1 MIVKKTY
8 YTIQFIFLIVFISGV
23 AILSNGPDFLLAP
36 ILKNVKFPIGNAVT
50 WILLMLFPAFFFQWF
65 RRGKRNGKLPL
76 ILAAIALI
84 FGFSWGIASYVLSGN
99 WQYSFADSTNF
110 ILWLVYTALII
121 FLPLIS
127 LVIRIISKIGKS

>member
-50 WILLMLFPAFFFQWF
+50 WILLMLFPAFFFHWF
-65 RRGKRNGKLPL
+65 RRGNRNGKLPL
-76 ILAAIALI
+76 LLTKIALM
-84 FGFSWGIASYVLSGN
+84 FGFSWGITSYVLSGN
-99 WQYSFADSTNF
+99 WQFSFADSTNF

>member
-1 MIVKKTY
+1 MIAKKIY
-8 YTIQFIFLIVFISGV
+8 YLIQFVFLVVFISGV
-23 AILSNGPDFLLAP
+23 VILVNGPDFLIAP
-36 ILKNVKFPIGNAVT
+36 IFKNAKFPIGNAIT
-50 WILLMLFPAFFFQWF
+50 WIMLTLFPAFFFQWF

-76 ILAAIALI
+76 LLSTIALI
-84 FGFSWGIASYVLSGN
+84 LGFSWGITSYVLSGN
-99 WQYSFADSTNF
+99 WQFSFANSANF